1 MKKFF
6 SVEDV
11 INVYDLIKEALIL
24 KKNPYKF
31 KHIGKN
37 KTIGLVFF
45 NPSLRTR
52 ISCQKAAFHLG
63 CNTWVLDI
71 HKDSWKIEMNDGS
84 VMKMTQEHLKEA
96 ISVMSIYC
104 DILAVRTFPSLSDQ
118 DSDYK
123 EIIFNKIL
131 KYSRVPV
138 VNMESATLHPLQSL
152 ADVMTI
158 AEFTSFFKKRCKV
171 VLSWAP
177 HIKPLPHSVAN
188 SFSQWISKIEQIDF
202 TIACPEKYDLHKKF
216 SNGAFTTHHQNVAFR
231 NADFIYAKNWSS
243 YLDYGKMLC
252 QSSDWMI
259 TVNKMK
265 LTNQAKFMHC
275 LPVRRNVVVEDA
287 VLDSKKHSIVLQQAE
302 NRIFASQIIFLKIL
316 QSLS

>member
-11 INVYDLIKEALIL
+11 INVHDLIKDALIL
-24 KKNPYKF
+24 KKHPYDF
-31 KHIGKN
+31 HHIGKN

-52 ISCQKAAFHLG
+52 ISCQKAAFNLG
-63 CNTWVLDI
+63 CDTWILDV
-71 HKDSWKIEMNDGS
+71 HRDSWTIEMNDGS
-84 VMKMTQEHLKEA
+84 VMNLTQEHLKEA
-96 ISVMSIYC
+96 ISVMSVYC
-104 DILAVRTFPSLSDQ
+104 DILAVRTFPNLLDK
-118 DSDYK
+118 DYDYQ

-131 KYSRVPV
+131 NYSRVPV

-177 HIKPLPHSVAN
+177 HVKSLPHSVAN
-188 SFSQWISKIEQIDF
+188 SFSQWISKIEQINF
-202 TIACPEKYDLHKKF
+202 TITCPEKYNLHKKF
-216 SNGAFTTHHQNVAFR
+216 SNGVYTTHNQNEAFI

-252 QSSDWMI
+252 QNSDWMI
-259 TVNKMK
+259 TENKMK

-287 VLDSKKHSIVLQQAE
+287 VLDSKYSIVLEQAK
-302 NRIFASQIIFLKIL
+302 NRIYASQIIFLRML